1 MCNNLI
7 RISIVSAY
15 QSQVRMTCDFLDNL
29 AATSCGE
36 YVVEMVLVNAG
47 CATKIRHPFISRRVD
62 LPENISFSNSMNAGI
77 RATHGEYIVVMNN
90 DVFPKPGWLATLLR
104 FQAETGAWI
113 VSPET
118 SDPTLDCMPPG
129 FKLSKHQGFEVVTM
143 YPAVCWLLPRL
154 TVNLVGY
161 FDERFVPT
169 MWEDNDYAKRVLNEG
184 GKFIVVTDC
193 QVEHRRSKENNA
205 NFEGRISSIYAVNQ
219 RRFYEKWGH
228 KP

>member
-90 DVFPKPGWLATLLR
+90 DAFPRPGWIDTLIR
-104 FQAETGAWI
+104 YQNETDAWL
-113 VSPET
+113 VSPEV
-118 SDPTLDCMPPG
+118 SSPRLIEH
-129 FKLSKHQGFEVVTM
+129 FVLAKHEGYAEVSM
-143 YPAVCWLLPRL
+143 YPAVCWMLPRL